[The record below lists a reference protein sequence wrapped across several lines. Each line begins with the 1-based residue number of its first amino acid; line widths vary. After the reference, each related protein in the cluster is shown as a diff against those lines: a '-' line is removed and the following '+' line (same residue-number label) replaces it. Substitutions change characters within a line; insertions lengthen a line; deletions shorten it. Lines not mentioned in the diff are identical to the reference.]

1 MKKLLFIILCFVS
14 LSCFSQLV
22 RKPTG
27 GSADSNIF
35 STHSYTQTQI
45 AGSTPVFGETKTY
58 YVAGYGSNS
67 ASGADWMNALETIEY
82 AFSKVNYFGTYT
94 FIITNDFYT
103 FSDTI
108 TSSVDCKYSNITI
121 MCDPEGT
128 AIDYSVT
135 GLNLKN
141 CLNFTAS
148 YGKYTDLSFTG
159 SKPNDVSI
167 SYCNIYVSDTSSGIV
182 TLTGNNSLVLSND
195 SIFVT
200 CAITYFKSVDIPGGC
215 YFEKHGSYP
224 VMIGLEYIQHCSIS
238 VMSAISYLPD
248 VMFMTIFSNSTVQS
262 STDIENDSTNIVGFS
277 STRIMKDSLSRY
289 VYAAP

>member
-1 MKKLLFIILCFVS
+1 MKKLLFIILCFTS
-14 LSCFSQLV
+14 LSCFSQLN
-22 RKPTG
+22 RRPTG

-148 YGKYTDLSFTG
+148 YGKYTDLSFSG
-159 SKPNDVSI
+159 LVPNSVSI
-167 SYCNIYVSDTSSGIV
+167 TYCNIYVNDTTSSDALYIAENNNIRFNND
-182 TLTGNNSLVLSND
+182 TLFAPVRFANTKYIEFIDCDFRQQGTYDLCLSFFNIPYVYFGNCSVISYSGNNEAFLSLLTNSSMVSTVDIEN
-195 SIFVT
+195 
-200 CAITYFKSVDIPGGC
+200 SVDITG
-215 YFEKHGSYP
+215 Y
-224 VMIGLEYIQHCSIS
+224 
-238 VMSAISYLPD
+238 
-248 VMFMTIFSNSTVQS
+248 T
-262 STDIENDSTNIVGFS
+262 
-277 STRIMKDSLSRY
+277 TRIAKDTLSRY
-289 VYAAP
+289 VYAP